1 MEMEDNEAILAF
13 IKYEGN
19 LVEDGYLDARKSGEA
34 LVGIDELI
42 RYFVYQ
48 ENPQIKDFEFEIPVR
63 VRKGS
68 WETIFPEN
76 IDKVALGA
84 FSLWMAG
91 KYVGSAL
98 EEVAKNDFKDVSFK
112 EIFKKAFKGIVNVI
126 KLSKHLGTLARKK
139 FDNVQFSQNNELVKI
154 TNDNGEELWIPVEV
168 LELYSNCPQTV
179 FNKLTKIV
187 EEERELVVG
196 IYENNI
202 VVEETITNRHKYIF
216 TKTEED
222 DEIVLPELRHGEYIE
237 IDGHITR
244 GNEKSNTIGF
254 LFQGHIITCYPD
266 NGNIKQHKSKLFS
279 NCLLK
284 GYVDR
289 LDKEGN
295 INEKRPRIRF
305 IDIVNLEKPNAELFD

>member
-1 MEMEDNEAILAF
+1 MAF
-13 IKYEGN
+13 IKYEGK

-42 RYFVYQ
+42 RYFVCQ
-48 ENPQIKDFEFEIPVR
+48 ENPRIKEFEFEIPVR

-68 WETIFPEN
+68 WETVFPEN

-84 FSLWMAG
+84 FGLWMAG

-112 EIFKKAFKGIVNVI
+112 VIFKRAFSGIINVI
-126 KLSKHLGTLARKK
+126 KLSKHLGTLTKKK
-139 FDNVQFSQNNELVKI
+139 FDNVVFGQDNELVKI
-154 TNDNGEELWIPVEV
+154 TNDSGEELWIPVEV

-179 FNKLTKIV
+179 FNKLTKII

-196 IYENNI
+196 IYNENI
-202 VVEETITNRHKYIF
+202 IIEETITTKHKYIF
-216 TKTEED
+216 SKTEED
-222 DEIVLPELRHGEYIE
+222 DEIVLPELKHGEYVE
-237 IDGHITR
+237 LEGHITR

-254 LFQGHIITCYPD
+254 LYQGHIVTSYPD
-266 NGNIKQHKSKLFS
+266 SGNIKLHKSKLFS

-284 GYVDR
+284 GFVDR
-289 LDKEGN
+289 LDKDGDT
-295 INEKRPRIRF
+295 NEKRPRIRF
-305 IDIVNLEKPNAELFD
+305 IDIVNLERPNADLFNQ

>member
-1 MEMEDNEAILAF
+1 MENTEDILAF
-13 IKYEGN
+13 IKYEGK
-19 LVEDGYLDARKSGEA
+19 LVEDGYLDVRKSGEA

-68 WETIFPEN
+68 WETVFPEN

-84 FSLWMAG
+84 FGLWMAG
-91 KYVGSAL
+91 KYIGSAL
-98 EEVAKNDFKDVSFK
+98 EEVAKNDFKAVSFK
-112 EIFKKAFKGIVNVI
+112 AIFKKAFTGIINVI
-126 KLSKHLGTLARKK
+126 KLSKHLGTLTRKK
-139 FDNVQFSQNNELVKI
+139 FDNVVFGQNNELVKI

-179 FNKLTKIV
+179 FNKLTKII

-196 IYENNI
+196 IYDDNI
-202 VVEETITNRHKYIF
+202 IVEETITTKHKYIF
-216 TKTEED
+216 SKTEED
-222 DEIVLPELRHGEYIE
+222 EEIVLPELKHGDYVELQ
-237 IDGHITR
+237 GHITR

-254 LFQGHIITCYPD
+254 LYQGHIITSYPD
-266 NGNIKQHKSKLFS
+266 TGNIKQHKSKLFS

-289 LDKEGN
+289 LDKDGN

-305 IDIVNLEKPNAELFD
+305 IDIVNLEKPNADLFDQ